1 METLEDII
9 KEKTQWKRLRE
20 YTSEFNQ
27 EIIGNNQN
35 KIIDICKSLIE
46 SVLNTILEDKKLDYD
61 ISDAINQKV
70 KKVFESLKLFKD
82 DISIDNRDQESIKQI
97 INAITTIV
105 KNMGELRNRHGFI
118 SHGIDLHSNQILK
131 KETVE
136 FLIEISLAL
145 TKLLIK
151 VHDKDKVGNKRKHYE
166 NFSEFN
172 AWLDSQEEEVPTSYG
187 IEVKASEF
195 IFTFDQIAYMD
206 KYEEFLNENKEIV
219 KEFEG
224 ENWKNYDLDTLIER
238 IQFLESEE
246 LDRVICYIIT
256 NRNAEF
262 RPLVEEIIDKSSLN
276 NLHKIKLEEIYLE
289 KIMEE

>member
-1 METLEDII
+1 METLEDIL
-9 KEKTQWKRLRE
+9 KEKAQWKRLRE

-27 EIIGNNQN
+27 EIIENNQN
-35 KIIDICKSLIE
+35 KIIDICKSMIE

-61 ISDAINQKV
+61 ISDVINQKV
-70 KKVFESLKLFKD
+70 KKVLESLKLFKD
-82 DISIDNRDQESIKQI
+82 DIFIETKDKDSIKQI
-97 INAITTIV
+97 INGIITII
-105 KNMGELRNRHGFI
+105 KNIGELRNR
-118 SHGIDLHSNQILK
+118 QIFE
-131 KETVE
+131 KETIE

-145 TKLLIK
+145 AKLLIK
-151 VHDKDKVGNKRKHYE
+151 VHDKDKVGSKRKHYD

-172 AWLDSQEEEVPTSYG
+172 NWVDSQEEAPTSCG

-195 IFTFDQIAYMD
+195 LFKFDPIAYMD

-224 ENWKNYDLDTLIER
+224 ENWKNYDLEILIER
-238 IQFLESEE
+238 VQFLESEE

-256 NRNAEF
+256 NRNTEF

-276 NLHKIKLEEIYLE
+276 NSHKIKLEEIYLE
-289 KIMEE
+289 KIVEE

>member
-35 KIIDICKSLIE
+35 KIIDICKSMIE

-82 DISIDNRDQESIKQI
+82 DISIDNKDQESIKQI

-118 SHGIDLHSNQILK
+118 SHGIDLHSNQIFE
-131 KETVE
+131 KETIE

-151 VHDKDKVGNKRKHYE
+151 VHDKDKVGSKRKHYD
-166 NFSEFN
+166 NFVEFN
-172 AWLDSQEEEVPTSYG
+172 NWVDSQEEAPTSCG

-195 IFTFDQIAYMD
+195 LFKFDPIAYMD

-224 ENWKNYDLDTLIER
+224 ENWKNYDLEILIER
-238 IQFLESEE
+238 VQFLESEE

-256 NRNAEF
+256 NRNTEF

-276 NLHKIKLEEIYLE
+276 NSHKIKLEEIYLE
-289 KIMEE
+289 KIVEE

>member
-35 KIIDICKSLIE
+35 KIIDICKSMIE

-61 ISDAINQKV
+61 ISDTISQKV
-70 KKVFESLKLFKD
+70 KKVFGSLKLFKD
-82 DISIDNRDQESIKQI
+82 DISMDCRDQESIKQI

-118 SHGIDLHSNQILK
+118 SHGIDLHSNQIFE
-131 KETVE
+131 KETIE

-151 VHDKDKVGNKRKHYE
+151 LHDKDRVGSKRKHYN

-172 AWLDSQEEEVPTSYG
+172 NWIDSQEEAPTSFG
-187 IEVKASEF
+187 IVVKASEF
-195 IFTFDQIAYMD
+195 LFKFDPIAYMD

-224 ENWKNYDLDTLIER
+224 ENWKNYDLEILIER
-238 IQFLESEE
+238 VRFLESEE
-246 LDRVICYIIT
+246 LDKVICYIIT